1 MAGIKAGVVQ
11 SGKLG
16 GAANP
21 HWWNDLR
28 VLIVKL
34 SAMGDVVHCLPLA
47 ARIKERLP
55 EVELTWLVEP
65 AAQDL
70 IKANPVVD
78 RVLVLPRKSWLK
90 ALKNPATILPTTTE
104 ARKYFKE
111 LKAYNFNL
119 AIDAQGLLKSAV
131 PAYLSGAPLRVGF
144 ADTREWAHKFLTH
157 ALEVNDYFGH
167 GRHVV
172 DLNIALADYALEV
185 LAQEH
190 GSCLRLSFSD
200 QTVRFP
206 LPDTASSG
214 ADASVLK
221 LPGLDRDFWAGVTS
235 GEAPPTVS
243 LSPSTDRLAPLTNK
257 LAPSTELVSGAGQK
271 QNPLIAIIPGTT
283 WVTKIW
289 PQEHW
294 IALGRMLVERFGARL
309 LICGGPGDATTNQSI
324 YKGILS
330 TEFPGS
336 VKNLTGET
344 SLMQLV
350 ALFKKCDLVVG
361 ADTGPLHLAAAVAH
375 QAVVAK
381 SEALASAHETLVT
394 AGEAPVLQGV
404 KPKVVAIHGAT
415 PWLRNGPYGSMGSTV
430 HLNLPCQPCFS
441 KTCRIQTLACLK
453 DLPVGEVFQAV
464 ETILLEANSSS

>member
-1 MAGIKAGVVQ
+1 MAGIKAVVVQ

-21 HWWNDLR
+21 HGWNDLR

-55 EVELTWLVEP
+55 DVELTWLVEP

-70 IKANPVVD
+70 INANPVVD

-90 ALKNPATILPTTTE
+90 ALKNPATILPTTSE
-104 ARKYFKE
+104 ARQYFKE
-111 LKAYNFNL
+111 LKAYKFDL

-157 ALEVNDYFGH
+157 PLEVNDYFGH

-190 GSCLRLSFSD
+190 GSCLRLTFSD

-206 LPDTASSG
+206 LPDTALSG

-221 LPGLDRDFWAGVTS
+221 LPGLDRDFWAGVTA
-235 GEAPPTVS
+235 GVAHPTNNLAPP
-243 LSPSTDRLAPLTNK
+243 
-257 LAPSTELVSGAGQK
+257 TELVSGAGQK
-271 QNPLIAIIPGTT
+271 QNQLIAIIPGTT

-309 LICGGPGDATTNQSI
+309 VICGGPGDATMNQSI

-330 TEFPGS
+330 AEFPGS

-350 ALFKKCDLVVG
+350 ALLKKCDLVVG

-375 QAVVAK
+375 QAMVAEG
-381 SEALASAHETLVT
+381 EALAAAPERYPLVT
-394 AGEAPVLQGV
+394 TGEAPVVRAV

-441 KTCRIQTLACLK
+441 KTCRIKTLACLK
-453 DLPVGEVFQAV
+453 DLPVGEVFQAI
-464 ETILLEANSSS
+464 ETILLEANASS

>member
-11 SGKLG
+11 SVKLG
-16 GAANP
+16 AAANP
-21 HWWNDLR
+21 HGWNDLR

-47 ARIKERLP
+47 ARIRERLP
-55 EVELTWLVEP
+55 DVELTWLVEP

-70 IKANPVVD
+70 LKGNPVVD
-78 RVLVLPRKSWLK
+78 RVLVLPRKIWLK
-90 ALKNPATILPTTTE
+90 ALKNPATIFPTTSE
-104 ARKYFKE
+104 AIQYFKE
-111 LKAYNFNL
+111 LKDYKFDL

-157 ALEVNDYFGH
+157 ALEVGGYFGH
-167 GRHVV
+167 DRHVV

-185 LAQEH
+185 LAQTH
-190 GSCLRLSFSD
+190 GTCLRLSFSD

-221 LPGLDRDFWAGVTS
+221 LPGLDRDFWTGVTAGV
-235 GEAPPTVS
+235 APPV
-243 LSPSTDRLAPLTNK
+243 DK
-257 LAPSTELVSGAGQK
+257 LAPATDNLAPPTELVSGAGQK

-294 IALGRMLVERFGARL
+294 ITLGRMLVERFGARL

-344 SLMQLV
+344 GLMQLV
-350 ALFKKCDLVVG
+350 ALYKKCDLVLG
-361 ADTGPLHLAAAVAH
+361 ADTGPLHLAVAVAH
-375 QAVVAK
+375 QAMVAE
-381 SEALASAHETLVT
+381 SEALAARQDMLVT
-394 AGEAPVLQGV
+394 AGEAEAQRTA

-415 PWLRNGPYGSMGSTV
+415 PWLRNGPYGSMGSMV

-453 DLPVGEVFQAV
+453 DLPAGEVFKAV
-464 ETILLEANSSS
+464 EAILLEAKS